1 MMMMSSPEQMKG
13 KWPSGMPFCTMHDI
27 DDPVT
32 KSESSGDV
40 NLTFSWAPTGGPQ
53 EISICALTIPVCFQS
68 LILLA
73 LSPDTQKKAKYNK

>member
-1 MMMMSSPEQMKG
+1 
-13 KWPSGMPFCTMHDI
+13 MPFCTMHDI
-27 DDPVT
+27 DDLIT

-40 NLTFSWAPTGGPQ
+40 NFTVSWGPTGGPQ

-73 LSPDTQKKAKYNK
+73 LSPDTQKKAKNNK